1 MPNYNSTIRKLQ
13 LALKQQGF
21 IVSISYTQFYNQ
33 IEDRFGTMISVRHKN
48 KVLFRSG
55 NKVVV
60 IKNLAQILNII
71 KDINKQI
78 NDADYTLID
87 QVEKTIAETKFK
99 KEREV

>member
-21 IVSISYTQFYNQ
+21 IVSISYSQFYNQ
-33 IEDRFGTMISVRHKN
+33 DKDCFVTMTSVRHKN

-55 NKVVV
+55 NKIVV

-71 KDINKQI
+71 KDINKQL
-78 NDADYTLID
+78 NDTDCTLTD
-87 QVEKTIAETKFK
+87 QIEKTIAETKFK

>member
-33 IEDRFGTMISVRHKN
+33 TEDRFGTMISVRHKN

-55 NKVVV
+55 NKIVV

-71 KDINKQI
+71 KDINKQL
-78 NDADYTLID
+78 NEADYTLID
-87 QVEKTIAETKFK
+87 QVEKTISETKFK

>member
-13 LALKQQGF
+13 IALKQQGF

-33 IEDRFGTMISVRHKN
+33 DKDCFVTMTSVKHKN
-48 KVLFRSG
+48 KVLFRTG
-55 NKVVV
+55 NKIVV

-78 NDADYTLID
+78 NDTDYTLID